1 MRNHS
6 RSPLRPVTL
15 YFGSRTTSWRVK
27 YEKVEL
33 KEWVR
38 VLKTALSSAPE
49 REDTSELEPGPLG
62 AIFAKSLGG
71 VTVSDPCW
79 AICLPQRRKNSTR
92 SEGSAEGLAP
102 GEGSVCQRP
111 WERLGPGYLCG
122 QQ

>member
-71 VTVSDPCW
+71 VTVYDPCW
-79 AICLPQRRKNSTR
+79 AICLPQRRKNSTDQR
-92 SEGSAEGLAP
+92 AVLKAWHLEKKASVNGL
-102 GEGSVCQRP
+102 GKG
-111 WERLGPGYLCG
+111 
-122 QQ
+122 